1 MRRRRT
7 LLSSLAVVTAI
18 VTGVFA
24 QSIAGAAPAVPQ
36 AAQTAPPD
44 IPAPSQTPLP
54 LIFSGQI
61 VDLEGGF
68 IVFATGDALKLAHGA
83 TIADYASGAPPVY
96 ALAPGVYAVA
106 TLDAASGDVK
116 SVRTSRKPLSVGT
129 PAALVPRRY
138 VVAVSSPKPNPD
150 LAPRQGLHP
159 SILSKAVTVT
169 VTVAVPPNT
178 PFSDDVYMA
187 TDTSGWNAQAIKM
200 QRLDGLHF
208 QIRMELRGGSD
219 IRYVFTRGTWSTVER
234 DRAGLQRKPRSL
246 FVAGGDAQIIDA
258 TVYRW
263 ADLQ

>member
-1 MRRRRT
+1 MFAV
-7 LLSSLAVVTAI
+7 LAFAGMLATA
-18 VTGVFA
+18 VGA
-24 QSIAGAAPAVPQ
+24 QTAARAAPAVPQ

-44 IPAPSQTPLP
+44 RAAPSPTPLP
-54 LIFSGQI
+54 LVLSGQI
-61 VDLEGGF
+61 VDLENGF
-68 IVFATGDALKLAHGA
+68 IVFATGDALKLAPGA
-83 TIADYASGAPPVY
+83 TIADYASGGTPAY
-96 ALAPGVYAVA
+96 AIAPGIYAVA
-106 TLDAASGDVK
+106 TLDATSGEVQM
-116 SVRTSRKPLSVGT
+116 VRTSRKPLSIGT

-138 VVAVSSPKPNPD
+138 VIAVSSPKPNPD

-169 VTVAVPPNT
+169 VTVSVPANT
-178 PFSDDVYMA
+178 PFSDDVYMS

-219 IRYVFTRGTWSTVER
+219 IRYLFTRGTWNTVER
-234 DRAGLQRKPRSL
+234 DRAGLQRKSRSL

>member
-1 MRRRRT
+1 MIF
-7 LLSSLAVVTAI
+7 AAI
-18 VTGVFA
+18 AFA
-24 QSIAGAAPAVPQ
+24 AALQPGFISHSMAGAAPAVPQ
-36 AAQTAPPD
+36 AVQTAPPD
-44 IPAPSQTPLP
+44 RAAPSPTPLP
-54 LIFSGQI
+54 LLLSGQI
-61 VDLEGGF
+61 VDLESGF
-68 IVFATGDALKLAHGA
+68 IVFATGDALKLA
-83 TIADYASGAPPVY
+83 SGAAITDYGSGAAPAY
-96 ALAPGVYAVA
+96 AISPGIYAVV
-106 TLDAASGDVK
+106 TLDAASGEIQT
-116 SVRTSRKPLSVGT
+116 VRTSRKPLVVGT

-138 VVAVSSPKPNPD
+138 VVTLSSPKPNPD

-234 DRAGLQRKPRSL
+234 DRAGLQRASRSL